1 MKRAL
6 LTMLKRLLGLSVVGI
21 FIALAY
27 SSVMKQMQVPSYDE
41 ITALTNV
48 SKETSLRKAG
58 IISRQSAVKVMSL
71 NPETMSISGASG
83 TYVTLDGRYF
93 ILTVAHGL
101 NTECDFVRIVLD
113 RGKGYGNHYDC
124 QKMIEVNIF
133 SDYAIIETEK
143 ISELSPVHILTQ
155 RPKNNDWLQS
165 LAPLTSLVYT
175 GYPNDLG
182 PVTVEGKVMGYSVE
196 NHFYMH
202 SYGWAGASGSGVF
215 NTDGQLVGHVMA
227 LVIGETAYGISVL
240 EDVVVVV
247 PLFKIDWSV
256 VYHR

>member
-1 MKRAL
+1 
-6 LTMLKRLLGLSVVGI
+6 
-21 FIALAY
+21 
-27 SSVMKQMQVPSYDE
+27 
-41 ITALTNV
+41 
-48 SKETSLRKAG
+48 
-58 IISRQSAVKVMSL
+58 
-71 NPETMSISGASG
+71 
-83 TYVTLDGRYF
+83 
-93 ILTVAHGL
+93 
-101 NTECDFVRIVLD
+101 
-113 RGKGYGNHYDC
+113 
-124 QKMIEVNIF
+124 MIEVNIF

-182 PVTVEGKVMGYSVE
+182 PVTVEGKVMGYSAE

-215 NTDGQLVGHVMA
+215 NTDGQLVGHIMA